1 MRKSA
6 TLSRSMPVAADPATE
21 NLLEAVMSNAAV
33 GILLLDLELRIVDVG
48 RGLCDLLGY
57 ARAELIGR
65 SLDCLIHADDRPIA
79 TKTLLS
85 LLTTG
90 ERSYTAERRYLHR
103 DGSTIWI
110 IGSVSLLPGLR
121 GPGSPAYAAQIT
133 AIDKQKHA
141 EAAAI
146 EALERWNFA
155 LESADQGVWD
165 FDYENSVWFFSSTW
179 KRIRGIPE
187 TEPVSGDYDQWLKE
201 IHPEDLEHVSET
213 VRKQNSGELED
224 VTYVYRERSRTGE
237 WIWILAR
244 GRCIEWQADGRPKRI
259 IGTDTDITE
268 FKQREMEFAAV
279 SRRLEL
285 ALSTSRVGV
294 WETDIETMQPTWDAR
309 TCEIFGVASN
319 PTTRQP
325 ATAWVDLV
333 HPDDREATLAT
344 CEAAL
349 ASRSDYTCEYRI
361 MTQAGECRHIRS
373 YGRFLTNADGRET
386 IMGVNWDITVDVQRA
401 DALRFANQL
410 AEERNS
416 DLEIARANMEFASLH
431 DSLTGL
437 PNRRCLDEKL
447 SHSSSN
453 AAAASDLTILHID
466 LDRFKQINDTMGHAA
481 GDAMLCHIADLL
493 KATVRE
499 TDMVA
504 RIGGDEFV
512 IVLPAALG
520 NDELQRLIRQI
531 ISSAGR
537 PMLWNNKE
545 CRTGASIGIAVAGA
559 GIDPGQL
566 LINAD
571 IALYR
576 AKRNGRNCAAYFT
589 EELQAEV
596 IFSKQCADDILNGLE
611 RGEFVPFYQPQ
622 FDARSLEVIGV
633 EALARWNHPQRGLL
647 TPDKFLPVAE
657 DLNAVSNIDRAIL
670 ERALVDL
677 ARWDEIGLGVPKLS
691 VNVSARRLGD
701 EKLID
706 TLRSLPIEPGR
717 ISFELL
723 ESIFLD
729 ESNDIISFNIDG
741 IRKMGIDIDI
751 DDFGSGHASI
761 VSLIRLS
768 PQRLKIDRQLVAPIV
783 RSEQQRRLIRSI
795 VDIGKSQGIEVC
807 AEGVESARH
816 VEILRDIGCDSLQGF
831 HFARPMPEADL
842 VSFITAR
849 NWLKAD
855 PPVATAARA

>member
-6 TLSRSMPVAADPATE
+6 VLPKSMPVPAAHAAE
-21 NLLEAVMSNAAV
+21 NLLEVVMSNAAV
-33 GILLLDLELRIVDVG
+33 GILLLDLELKIVDVG

-57 ARAELIGR
+57 DRSELISR
-65 SLDCLIHADDRPIA
+65 SVDCLIHFDDRPTA
-79 TKTLLS
+79 KRTLLS

-90 ERSYTAERRYLHR
+90 KRSYTAERRYLHR
-103 DGSTIWI
+103 DGGTVWI
-110 IGSVSLLPGLR
+110 IGSVSTLPGLR
-121 GPGSPAYAAQIT
+121 GLGKPAFAVQVT

-141 EAAAI
+141 EAAAT
-146 EALERWNFA
+146 EALERWSFA
-155 LESADQGVWD
+155 LESAGQGVWD
-165 FDYENSVWFFSSTW
+165 FDYENSIWFFSSTW
-179 KRIRGIPE
+179 KRMRGIPE
-187 TEPVSGDYDQWLKE
+187 TEQVSGDYDQWLKE

-224 VTYVYRERSRTGE
+224 ITYVYRERNRTGE

-259 IGTDTDITE
+259 IGTDTDITDI
-268 FKQREMEFAAV
+268 KQREMEFAAV

-285 ALSTSRVGV
+285 ALTTSRVGV
-294 WETDIETMQPTWDAR
+294 WETDIESMQPIWDRR
-309 TCEIFGVASN
+309 TCEMFGVASN
-319 PTTRQP
+319 PTTLQP

-333 HPDDREATLAT
+333 HPDDREATLDT
-344 CEAAL
+344 CRAAFV
-349 ASRSDYTCEYRI
+349 SRSDYTCEYRVL
-361 MTQAGECRHIRS
+361 TQADECRHIRS
-373 YGRFLTNADGRET
+373 YGRFVTNANGRET
-386 IMGVNWDITVDVQRA
+386 ILGVNLDITVDVQRA
-401 DALRFANQL
+401 DALRLANQL
-410 AEERNS
+410 AEERNC
-416 DLEIARANMEFASLH
+416 DLEIARASMEFASLH

-447 SHSSSN
+447 SQYSRNGVTADS
-453 AAAASDLTILHID
+453 LIILHID

-481 GDAMLCHIADLL
+481 GDAMLCHIANLL
-493 KATVRE
+493 SATVRN

-512 IVLPAALG
+512 VVMQSAISA
-520 NDELQRLIRQI
+520 DQLQCLVEQI

-537 PMLWNNKE
+537 PMQWKNKE
-545 CRTGASIGIAVAGA
+545 CRTGASIGIAKASA
-559 GIDPGQL
+559 GIDPRQL

-576 AKRNGRNCAAYFT
+576 AKHNGRNCAAYFT
-589 EELQAEV
+589 DELQAKV

-622 FDARSLEVIGV
+622 FDASSLDVIGV
-633 EALARWNHPQRGLL
+633 EALARWNHPQHGLL

-657 DLNAVSNIDRAIL
+657 DLNAVGSIDRAIL

-677 ARWDEIGLGVPKLS
+677 AAWDRIMLGIPKLS
-691 VNVSARRLGD
+691 VNVSARRLND
-701 EKLID
+701 EKLIEN
-706 TLRSLPIEPGR
+706 LKSLPIQPGR
-717 ISFELL
+717 VLFELL

-741 IRKMGIDIDI
+741 IKKMGIDIDI

-761 VSLIRLS
+761 VSLLRLS
-768 PQRLKIDRQLVAPIV
+768 PHRLKIDRQLVAPIV

-816 VEILRDIGCDSLQGF
+816 AEILRDMGCDSLQGF
-831 HFARPMPEADL
+831 HFARPMPAAEL
-842 VSFITAR
+842 VKFVATKS
-849 NWLKAD
+849 WLKGH
-855 PPVATAARA
+855 

>member
-6 TLSRSMPVAADPATE
+6 LLPKSMPDPAAATAE
-21 NLLEAVMSNAAV
+21 SLLEAVMSNAAV
-33 GILLLDLELRIVDVG
+33 GILLLDLELKIVDVG

-57 ARAELIGR
+57 DRSELISR
-65 SLDCLIHADDRPIA
+65 SVDCLIHFDDRPTA
-79 TKTLLS
+79 KRTLLS
-85 LLTTG
+85 LLTAG

-103 DGSTIWI
+103 DGRTVWI
-110 IGSVSLLPGLR
+110 IGSVSMLPGLR
-121 GPGSPAYAAQIT
+121 GPGKPAFAVQIT

-141 EAAAI
+141 EAAAT

-155 LESADQGVWD
+155 LESAGQGVWD
-165 FDYENSVWFFSSTW
+165 FDLENSIWFFSSTW
-179 KRIRGIPE
+179 KRMRGIPE
-187 TEPVSGDYDQWLKE
+187 TEQVSGDYDHWLKV
-201 IHPEDLEHVSET
+201 IHPEDVEHVSET
-213 VRKQNSGELED
+213 VRKQNSGETED
-224 VTYVYRERSRTGE
+224 VTYVYREKNRTGE

-244 GRCIEWQADGRPKRI
+244 GRCIEWQADGTPKRI
-259 IGTDTDITE
+259 IGTDTDITDI
-268 FKQREMEFAAV
+268 KQREMEFAAV

-285 ALSTSRVGV
+285 ALTTSRVGV
-294 WETDIETMQPTWDAR
+294 WETDIETMQPTWDTR
-309 TCEIFGVASN
+309 TCEIFGITTN
-319 PTTRQP
+319 PTTSQTV
-325 ATAWVDLV
+325 TAWVDLL
-333 HPDDREATLAT
+333 HPDDREATLET
-344 CEAAL
+344 CEAAFV
-349 ASRSDYTCEYRI
+349 SRSDYTCEYRI
-361 MTQAGECRHIRS
+361 VTQTGECRHIRS
-373 YGRFLTNADGRET
+373 HGRFVTNANGRET
-386 IMGVNWDITVDVQRA
+386 ILGVNWDITADVQRS

-416 DLEIARANMEFASLH
+416 DLEIARAKMEFASLH

-437 PNRRCLDEKL
+437 PNRRCLDEML
-447 SHSSSN
+447 SQYSGNSAEADS
-453 AAAASDLTILHID
+453 LTILHID

-481 GDAMLCHIADLL
+481 GDAMLRHIADMLT
-493 KATVRE
+493 ATVRN

-512 IVLPAALG
+512 VVLPSALS
-520 NDELQRLIRQI
+520 NDQLQRLIKRI

-545 CRTGASIGIAVAGA
+545 CRTGASIGIAKASA

-589 EELQAEV
+589 DELQAEV

-622 FDARSLEVIGV
+622 FDASSLDLIGV

-657 DLNAVSNIDRAIL
+657 DLNAVGSIDRAIL
-670 ERALVDL
+670 ERALVDI
-677 ARWDEIGLGVPKLS
+677 AGWDRIMLGIPKLS
-691 VNVSARRLGD
+691 VNVSARRLSD
-701 EKLID
+701 EKLIE
-706 TLRSLPIEPGR
+706 TLRSLPIQPGR
-717 ISFELL
+717 VSFELL

-729 ESNDIISFNIDG
+729 ESDDIISRNIDG
-741 IRKMGIDIDI
+741 IRKMGIEIDI

-783 RSEQQRRLIRSI
+783 HSEQQQRLIRSI

-816 VEILRDIGCDSLQGF
+816 AEILRDIGCDSLQGF
-831 HFARPMPEADL
+831 YFARPMPAAEL
-842 VSFITAR
+842 VKFVGTQS
-849 NWLKAD
+849 WLKSD
-855 PPVATAARA
+855 